1 MTTLGTGLNKSKK
14 IITGGLLLLASMASV
29 VVEAAAAL
37 PDAGQLSREL
47 QQDQIHQQKKD
58 TLNLPVPLGTEAEA
72 PTTAQMPDDTII
84 AIRRVIVTG
93 ARKFSAR
100 SLQALVAYL
109 AVGEHSLKQLEEG
122 AAKLTAYYRKRGYF
136 LANAYI
142 PEQEIRNGT
151 LTIAVQ
157 EGTLG
162 EIKLRNSAR
171 IFDER
176 IMAHLRKLDNGQAL
190 QKSEIDRQLLLL
202 RGTVGVDKV
211 NASLQGG
218 AKPGTSD
225 LLVETTP
232 SAPYN
237 GRIQLN
243 NYGNRYT
250 GDYQFG
256 VSLNINSPLKI
267 GDQLTIRT
275 VGSNSDL
282 LYGRLSY
289 QVPVGA
295 DGLRIGAAYSH
306 NHYELG
312 REFKS
317 LDAYGSSETAT
328 LFATYPLL
336 LSQTGTLFGTVAY
349 ENKKLHDRMD
359 SILTNTEKQ
368 VQLMSLGVSGEAH
381 DMVNGG
387 GRTMFDASLYVGH
400 LNMDTIAR
408 MQDDSSARSSGD
420 FVKAA
425 YMVNRLQ
432 RITDQDTL
440 SMILSGQWAG
450 NNLNSSEKYSLGGI
464 YGIRAYP
471 QGEASGDMGAMLKL
485 ELAHHF
491 TPQLRGTVFYDYGHI
506 RINQD
511 DFSEADN
518 TRTLSGAGL
527 GLNAALAGWQLDS
540 YVAWPLQGGDPLSEP
555 ESSVHTPRLWMQM
568 SGDF

>member
-1 MTTLGTGLNKSKK
+1 MAFGEISLSRNNL
-14 IITGGLLLLASMASV
+14 IFIRWLLLLLGAASLHAQ
-29 VVEAAAAL
+29 AAGPL
-37 PDAGQLSREL
+37 PDSGHIMREL
-47 QQDQIHQQKKD
+47 QRDQKNQKIQQDLKLQE
-58 TLNLPVPLGTEAEA
+58 PLATEAESL
-72 PTTAQMPDDTII
+72 TTAQMPDDTMLE
-84 AIRRVIVTG
+84 IRRVIVTG

-109 AVGEHSLKQLEEG
+109 GVGEHSLKQLEEG
-122 AAKLTAYYRKRGYF
+122 AARITAYYRKRGYL

-142 PEQEIRNGT
+142 PAQEVRNGT

-162 EIKLRNSAR
+162 EIKLKSSAR

-176 IMAHLRKLDNGQAL
+176 ILAHLKVLDNGQAL

-218 AKPGTSD
+218 AKAGTSD
-225 LLVETTP
+225 LVVEITP
-232 SAPYN
+232 STAYN
-237 GRIQLN
+237 GRVQIN
-243 NYGNRYT
+243 NFGSRYT
-250 GDYQFG
+250 GEYQLG

-267 GDQLTIRT
+267 GDQLAIRT

-306 NHYELG
+306 NHYQLG

-317 LDAYGSSETAT
+317 LDAYGSSETAS
-328 LFATYPLL
+328 LFASYPLY
-336 LSQTGTLFGTVAY
+336 LSQTSTLFGALSY

-359 SILTNTEKQ
+359 SVLTNNEKQ
-368 VQLMSLGVSGEAH
+368 VQLVSVGLSGEHH
-381 DMVNGG
+381 DTLNGG
-387 GRTMFDASLYVGH
+387 GRTTFDASLYAGH
-400 LNMDTIAR
+400 LNMDAAAR
-408 MQDDSSARSSGD
+408 MLDDLSARSSGD

-425 YMVNRLQ
+425 YMLNRLQ
-432 RITDQDTL
+432 RLTDEDTL
-440 SMILSGQWAG
+440 SMTLSGQWAG
-450 NNLNSSEKYSLGGI
+450 NNLSSSEKYSLGGV
-464 YGIRAYP
+464 YGIRSYP
-471 QGEASGDMGAMLKL
+471 QGEASGDMGGMLKL

-491 TPQLRGTVFYDYGHI
+491 SQQLRGSVFYDYGHI

-527 GLNAALAGWQLDS
+527 GLNAALYGMQLDG
-540 YVAWPLQGGDPLSEP
+540 YVAWPLQGGDPVSEP
-555 ESSVHTPRLWMQM
+555 ESSVHTPRLWVQM